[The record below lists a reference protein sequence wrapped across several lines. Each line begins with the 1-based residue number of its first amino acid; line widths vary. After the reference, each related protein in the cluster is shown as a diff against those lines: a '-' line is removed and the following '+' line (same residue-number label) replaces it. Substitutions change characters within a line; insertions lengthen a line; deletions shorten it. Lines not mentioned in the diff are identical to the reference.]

1 MKKLEEKGI
10 SLDSSYKMKSSKFLV
25 GDPETKPMFETEHRS
40 RFQSIKQKPKTKTLT
55 EKRDEELLKMAER
68 Y

>member
-1 MKKLEEKGI
+1 
-10 SLDSSYKMKSSKFLV
+10 MKSSKFLV